1 MPNLFRHPTCKVNDL
16 LSYRII
22 YKLAFRLHL
31 NLINM
36 LYKQGHV
43 YIMSN
48 TYRTT
53 FYIGVTSNLA
63 SRVWQHINN
72 EGSLFVKKYKLYDL
86 VFYEY
91 FERITDGI
99 AREKQLK
106 NWHQDWKIN
115 LIKSMNPEMK
125 DLKDQLDMA

>member
-1 MPNLFRHPTCKVNDL
+1 
-16 LSYRII
+16 
-22 YKLAFRLHL
+22 
-31 NLINM
+31 M

-48 TYRTT
+48 IYRTT
-53 FYIGVTSNLA
+53 FYLGVTSNLEA
-63 SRVWQHINN
+63 RVWQHINN

-91 FERITDGI
+91 HERITDAI

>member
-1 MPNLFRHPTCKVNDL
+1 
-16 LSYRII
+16 
-22 YKLAFRLHL
+22 
-31 NLINM
+31 M

-53 FYIGVTSNLA
+53 FYIGVTADLRA
-63 SRVWQHINN
+63 RVWQHINA
-72 EGSLFVKKYKLYDL
+72 EGSEFVKNYKLFDL

-91 FERITDGI
+91 FERITDAI

-106 NWHQDWKIN
+106 NWHHDWKVN
-115 LIKSMNPEMK
+115 LIQSVNPEMK
-125 DLKDQLDMA
+125 DLKDDLEL